1 MISTAIA
8 SDIVIHTAVEDV
20 SLPQITE
27 AMQGW
32 YQHEDFDP
40 DRPVLWDLRAVTMD
54 LERDGISPESVA
66 RWSEENRAV
75 INAERAGRKTA
86 WVFGETGTADLAVE
100 LLGAYDWQHKVR
112 IFANDMEAA
121 RAWLFS
127 TIR

>member
-8 SDIVIHTAVEDV
+8 DDIVVHTAVDDV
-20 SLPQITE
+20 SLEQISA
-27 AMQGW
+27 AMQAW
-32 YQHEDFDP
+32 YQNADFDP
-40 DRPVLWDLRAVTMD
+40 ARPVLWDLRTVTIE
-54 LERDGISPESVA
+54 LQRDGITQESIA
-66 RWSEENRAV
+66 SWSETNSAV

-86 WVFGETGTADLAVE
+86 WVFGEEDTAELASE
-100 LLGAYDWQHKVR
+100 LLGAYDWRHKVR

>member
-1 MISTAIA
+1 MISTAITG
-8 SDIVIHTAVEDV
+8 DIVVHTAADDV
-20 SLPQITE
+20 SLEQISE
-27 AMQGW
+27 AMQAW
-32 YQHEDFDP
+32 YQHADFDP
-40 DRPVLWDLRAVTMD
+40 ERPVLWDLRAVTME
-54 LERDGISPESVA
+54 LERDGITPERVTS
-66 RWSEENRAV
+66 WSESSSAV

-86 WVFGETGTADLAVE
+86 WVFGEDGTAELASE